1 MSIFFNPIKEF
12 SAKYLLE
19 ATNHNAKLKAIESQ
33 GFKSP
38 KALVNFIGQNYKTN
52 EIFFDTALE
61 NEISFFKTAIY
72 GITLQKVDY
81 KITNRR
87 TVIAG
92 IERGFNVYHA
102 LAIPINLAKD
112 KDFKLFFAPYTEA
125 EYLEFRLQHLIQQ
138 SGNYIFNPFPNE
150 APYYQDR
157 QFGQSAHSA
166 NFKVHVIVLS
176 SLVNAKYEIQIDR
189 GVSENYIMRISNIEQ
204 ISFTPEDKQFLEG
217 RMK

>member
-19 ATNHNAKLKAIESQ
+19 IKNKKEELKTINNEGFRSAKKIID
-33 GFKSP
+33 
-38 KALVNFIGQNYKTN
+38 FIGQNYKTN
-52 EIFFDTALE
+52 ELYFDTALE
-61 NEISFFKTAIY
+61 NEISFFKTSIY
-72 GITLQKVDY
+72 GIDLKKVDY
-81 KITNRR
+81 KITNKR

-92 IERGFNVYHA
+92 IERGFNVEHA
-102 LAIPINLAKD
+102 LGIPKSLAED
-112 KDFKLFFAPYTEA
+112 KQFKFFFAPYTGA
-125 EYLEFRLQHLIQQ
+125 EYLEYDANTLV
-138 SGNYIFNPFPNE
+138 SKSENYIFNLFPNE
-150 APYYQDR
+150 ASYYQDR

-217 RMK
+217 KMK